1 MATRNT
7 NLNWEPPKLDLSVD
21 KHSAFKLWKER
32 YTDYCVVTKLADED
46 AAYRCSTLR
55 YTFTEE
61 TRKIYNTLGLTEAE
75 QANDTTI
82 IAKLEEYSKGTVNQ
96 MMERYLFFDRDQDD
110 GECCDDFIT
119 DIKHLSK
126 NCNFCDTCGPS
137 LIRDRI
143 VGGIKDSSLR
153 QKLLSDPDLD
163 LKKAED
169 QCRAKEK
176 AVEGTKL
183 LSNNNNREERGDVDV
198 DELSNRFSKSRP
210 FQPGNRGRNRDFS
223 NNNRRD
229 DFSSNNRRD
238 DRLPRPD
245 NPCRFCTRFHQWGR
259 QHCPAWEKS
268 CSVCG
273 VKNHLKGSKVCKKRR
288 NIRNVNQYDSEDE
301 EEDLEFLFLGLSL
314 IHI

>member
-126 NCNFCDTCGPS
+126 N
-137 LIRDRI
+137 
-143 VGGIKDSSLR
+143 
-153 QKLLSDPDLD
+153 
-163 LKKAED
+163 
-169 QCRAKEK
+169 
-176 AVEGTKL
+176 
-183 LSNNNNREERGDVDV
+183 
-198 DELSNRFSKSRP
+198 
-210 FQPGNRGRNRDFS
+210 
-223 NNNRRD
+223 
-229 DFSSNNRRD
+229 
-238 DRLPRPD
+238 
-245 NPCRFCTRFHQWGR
+245 
-259 QHCPAWEKS
+259 
-268 CSVCG
+268 
-273 VKNHLKGSKVCKKRR
+273 
-288 NIRNVNQYDSEDE
+288 
-301 EEDLEFLFLGLSL
+301 LSL